1 MVSSSYVRHEN
12 APVYGCVRVR
22 PPYTERATYWC
33 CCNECICHECALL
46 FSVRCNIQIWLPPL
60 LLSPSST
67 YLNRSVC
74 GIARKVDCFIRPGQT
89 FATQIKTKV
98 YHMLWWKWASLRP
111 INRIYFI
118 WKNRKTLGHVGVRAF
133 NQKSAY
139 IKWNNLCAMSSFG
152 LVKTSF
158 YKLSTMFLVYL
169 YVIWI
174 SAHTHTQT
182 NESSKCTLVPLCDK
196 YIVDLRKT
204 RCCLIRWVC
213 PESELQ
219 KHTTRTII
227 TTPTEQGF
235 RSGWTLKLND
245 HEPRK
250 KTLSFH
256 YKMKL
261 NWYRAIDIVLISKQ
275 FACITNSS
283 VECTKQYNFSI

>member
-1 MVSSSYVRHEN
+1 MFYQSEHVRRYFLIVFLCFNGNICRVFFEEKNWIPIAFMSWQQLFPRWSSKVAFTKSWFHSNYTRFSIQFLFSLNNNAWFFEYPIARVPAMLFAQCNKDGIDGIWCDKSIMMVSSSYVRHEN

-174 SAHTHTQT
+174 SAHTHT
-182 NESSKCTLVPLCDK
+182 
-196 YIVDLRKT
+196 I
-204 RCCLIRWVC
+204 
-213 PESELQ
+213 
-219 KHTTRTII
+219 
-227 TTPTEQGF
+227 
-235 RSGWTLKLND
+235 
-245 HEPRK
+245 
-250 KTLSFH
+250 
-256 YKMKL
+256 
-261 NWYRAIDIVLISKQ
+261 
-275 FACITNSS
+275 
-283 VECTKQYNFSI
+283 